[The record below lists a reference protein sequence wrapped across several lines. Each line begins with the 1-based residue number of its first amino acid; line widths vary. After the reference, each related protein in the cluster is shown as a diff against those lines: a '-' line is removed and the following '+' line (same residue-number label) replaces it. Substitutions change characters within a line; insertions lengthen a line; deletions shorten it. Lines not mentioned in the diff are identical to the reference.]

1 MKTKTV
7 SVGDVFQIPLP
18 DGTFAYGRVYKDAS
32 VGIYRA
38 ITDEPNQPPIGSR
51 DFWFIVG
58 LYINVLEGGTWPII
72 GRDDFGASESAW
84 PPPMYVKDIITGNYQ
99 IYDHGQLHDAVE
111 REVIGLEEAAVWD
124 ADHIVRRIMRDVAPN
139 EVGGDRPF

>member
-1 MKTKTV
+1 M
-7 SVGDVFQIPLP
+7 FQIPLP

-32 VGIYRA
+32 VGIYRT

-58 LYINVLEGGTWPII
+58 LYTDVLEGGTWPII

-84 PPPMYVKDIITGNYQ
+84 PPPMFVKDVITGDYR
-99 IYDHGQLHDAVE
+99 IYHHGVLRDAVE
-111 REVIGLEEAAVWD
+111 REVIGLEEAAVWE
-124 ADHIVRRIMRDVAPN
+124 ADHIIRRIMCGIASQDV
-139 EVGGDRPF
+139 DSRRHF